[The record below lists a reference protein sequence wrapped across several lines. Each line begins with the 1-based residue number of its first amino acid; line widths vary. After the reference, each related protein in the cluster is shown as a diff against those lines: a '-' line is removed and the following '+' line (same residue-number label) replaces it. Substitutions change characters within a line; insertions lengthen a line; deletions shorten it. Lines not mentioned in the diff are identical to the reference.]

1 MQNKNLALFKLQC
14 KEYQYT
20 KKWGGEV
27 KRKQRVEL
35 AESDRLL
42 QKLLSVSS
50 AVGGDALICSCES
63 QAAEPGRAGLTPQ
76 PLPSKVSMQQEV
88 GGALLLTRMTLS
100 FQSGFSEQQ
109 QQALVAKEHCLF
121 CLLSEKCR

>member
-1 MQNKNLALFKLQC
+1 MKI
-14 KEYQYT
+14 
-20 KKWGGEV
+20 
-27 KRKQRVEL
+27 KQRVEL
-35 AESDRLL
+35 AESDRFLR
-42 QKLLSVSS
+42 KLLSVSS
-50 AVGGDALICSCES
+50 AVEGDALICSCES

-109 QQALVAKEHCLF
+109 QALVAKEQGLF